1 MYLITQFKMQ
11 LQPMENPATAPWGL
25 SLSDK
30 DFAALKGGCMMRDMD
45 DRWAFISRT
54 DQELLNELAKADESP
69 TDDSSSDQ
77 SSSFEVSTDDDEDL
91 SQEPKGQETKEEEGK
106 SHPLP
111 ARPATGKQG
120 PFKAPPARG
129 VTEQDMA
136 QGGNISIRRT
146 WTNTEL
152 YRLVLAVQPTEDGI
166 SRRIEAITWDQR
178 KGRLYISEQQ
188 AKINVVVLARL
199 HLECDLAAAP
209 GYETSQYSSSASVR
223 HDSPGE
229 VR

>member
-1 MYLITQFKMQ
+1 M
-11 LQPMENPATAPWGL
+11 QPMENPATAPWGL
-25 SLSDK
+25 TLSDK
-30 DFAALKGGCMMRDMD
+30 DFTALKGGCMMRDMD
-45 DRWAFISRT
+45 DRWAFIART
-54 DQELLNELAKADESP
+54 DQELLDELAKTDESP
-69 TDDSSSDQ
+69 TDVSSSDQ

-91 SQEPKGQETKEEEGK
+91 SEEPTAQETEEGGGTRQ
-106 SHPLP
+106 PPP

-120 PFKAPPARG
+120 PFKAPPARA
-129 VTEQDMA
+129 VTDQDMA

-152 YRLVLAVQPTEDGI
+152 YRLVLTVQPSEDGI

-178 KGRLYISEQQ
+178 KGRLYISEEQ

-199 HLECDLAAAP
+199 HIECDLAAAP
-209 GYETSQYSSSASVR
+209 HYETSQYSSSASVR
-223 HDSPGE
+223 HESPEE